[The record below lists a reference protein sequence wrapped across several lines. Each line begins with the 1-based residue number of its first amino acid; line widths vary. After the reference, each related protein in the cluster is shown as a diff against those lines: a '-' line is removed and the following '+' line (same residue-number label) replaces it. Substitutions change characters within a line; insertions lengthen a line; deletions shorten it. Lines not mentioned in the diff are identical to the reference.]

1 MGLFD
6 KKYCDVCGEK
16 IGLFG
21 NRKLEDGNLCK
32 DCASKLSRWF
42 DDRRNSTVDEI
53 RAQLD
58 YRAVNLEKVK
68 AFSATRSFGRNAKL
82 LLDEDKQLFMVAFT
96 SKLLDENPDVLDFS
110 QVTGCD
116 LTIDE
121 DRDEEMRELE
131 DGKEVSYNPPH
142 YIWNYTFTM
151 TIRVNHPYFDDMQFD
166 LNSGSRLE
174 IQPDYR
180 NAFAARNFD
189 PRKDARYLEYVKM
202 GEEIKDALTSIRTEH
217 REAVAAANAPK
228 APAVCTAC
236 GATSL
241 PDANGCCEYC
251 GTPLPKA

>member
-6 KKYCDVCGEK
+6 KKYCSVCGDK

-32 DCASKLSRWF
+32 ECASKLSYWF
-42 DDRRNSTVDEI
+42 DDRRNSTVVEI

-58 YRAVNLEKVK
+58 YRSANLEKVK
-68 AFSATRSFGRNAKL
+68 NFNVTRSFGRNTKL
-82 LLDEDKQLFMVAFT
+82 LLDEDKGLFTVART
-96 SKLLDENPDVLDFS
+96 GKLLDENPDILEYA

-131 DGKEVSYNPPH
+131 DGKEVSYNPPR
-142 YIWNYTFTM
+142 YTWRYNFTM
-151 TIRVNHPYFDDMQFD
+151 TIQVNHPYFDDMHFD
-166 LNSGSRLE
+166 LNSGSLE
-174 IQPDYR
+174 LQPDYR
-180 NAFAARNFD
+180 NAFAARSFD
-189 PRKDARYLEYVKM
+189 PRKQPQYLEYVKM
-202 GEEIKDALTSIRTEH
+202 GEEIKEAFTAIRIEQ

-228 APAVCTAC
+228 VPVVCTAC